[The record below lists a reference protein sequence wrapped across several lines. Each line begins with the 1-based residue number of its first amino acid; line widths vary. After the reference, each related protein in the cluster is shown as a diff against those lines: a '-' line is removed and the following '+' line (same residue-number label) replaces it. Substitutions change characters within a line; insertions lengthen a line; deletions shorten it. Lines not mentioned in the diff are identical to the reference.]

1 MYRIFIIILFII
13 AVSCSPQR
21 SLQKAYIG
29 KPQSVLAEK
38 FGKPKTVLDLEN
50 EKVYV
55 YEVIE
60 ELKSAEISQAKLTL
74 DPMISPM
81 VEKTER
87 YYFTVKD
94 ETIVKVKLEVEYERQ
109 K

>member
-1 MYRIFIIILFII
+1 MYRIFIIILFVIV
-13 AVSCSPQR
+13 VSCSAQR

-29 KPQSVLAEK
+29 KPQSVLIEK
-38 FGKPKTVLDLEN
+38 FGNPKTILDRED

-55 YEVIE
+55 YEIVT
-60 ELKSAEISQAKLTL
+60 ELKSTEISQAKLTL

-87 YYFTVKD
+87 YYFTVK
-94 ETIVKVKLEVEYERQ
+94 EEKIVKVKLEVEYER
-109 K
+109 

>member
-13 AVSCSPQR
+13 TVSCSPQR
-21 SLQKAYIG
+21 SLQKTYIG
-29 KPQSVLAEK
+29 KPQSVLADK
-38 FGKPKTVLDLEN
+38 FGKPKTVLELED

-55 YEVIE
+55 YEIIE
-60 ELKSAEISQAKLTL
+60 ELKSTEISQAKLTL

-87 YYFTVKD
+87 YYFTVK
-94 ETIVKVKLEVEYERQ
+94 EEKIVKVKMEVEYER
-109 K
+109 

>member
-1 MYRIFIIILFII
+1 MYRILIFIVL
-13 AVSCSPQR
+13 AALGSCSGQR
-21 SLQKAYIG
+21 SLQKAYLG
-29 KPQSVLAEK
+29 KSQSVLAEK
-38 FGKPKTVLDLEN
+38 FGKPKTVLDYGD

-55 YEVIE
+55 YEIVN
-60 ELKSAEISQAKLTL
+60 ELKSTEISQAKLTL

-94 ETIVKVKLEVEYERQ
+94 EKITKVKLEEEYKR
-109 K
+109 

>member
-1 MYRIFIIILFII
+1 MYRILIFIFLVTLI
-13 AVSCSPQR
+13 SCGVQR
-21 SLQKAYIG
+21 SLQKAYLG
-29 KPQSVLAEK
+29 KSQLVLSEK
-38 FGKPKTVLDLEN
+38 FGNPKTILDYGD

-55 YEVIE
+55 YEIVK
-60 ELKSAEISQAKLTL
+60 ELKSTEISQAKLTL

-94 ETIVKVKLEVEYERQ
+94 EKIVKVKLEEEYDR
-109 K
+109 

>member
-1 MYRIFIIILFII
+1 MQRNFFIILLIV
-13 AVSCSPQR
+13 AVSCSSQR
-21 SLQKAYIG
+21 ALQKAYIG
-29 KPQSVLAEK
+29 KPQSILAEK
-38 FGKPKTVLDLEN
+38 FGKPKTIFDRGD

-55 YEVIE
+55 YETIT
-60 ELKSAEISQAKLTL
+60 ELKSTEISQAKLTL

-94 ETIVKVKLEVEYERQ
+94 EKIVKVKLEEEYNR
-109 K
+109 

>member
-1 MYRIFIIILFII
+1 MYRIFIIILFV
-13 AVSCSPQR
+13 AMVSCSVHR
-21 SLQKAYIG
+21 LLQKAYLG
-29 KPQSVLAEK
+29 KPQSVLSEK
-38 FGKPKTVLDLEN
+38 FGKPKTVLDYGG

-55 YEVIE
+55 YEIVT
-60 ELKSAEISQAKLTL
+60 ELKSTEISQAKLTL

-94 ETIVKVKLEVEYERQ
+94 EKIVKVKLEEEYER
-109 K
+109 